1 MDGWRE
7 EWETTGYVDDV
18 ATEGDR
24 YRVRIRTERG
34 DVVRYTVQYEVLF
47 EGRFYPVI
55 RYDSAHG
62 RPHLDILGWE
72 GESVDKQWL
81 ADEPL
86 AEAATAAII
95 DVKTNW
101 WLHRERFMRRKS

>member
-1 MDGWRE
+1 MSARRGIG
-7 EWETTGYVDDV
+7 TGSAFEPNVG
-18 ATEGDR
+18 TSSGTR
-24 YRVRIRTERG
+24 SS
-34 DVVRYTVQYEVLF
+34 QYEVLF
-47 EGRFYPVI
+47 
-55 RYDSAHG
+55 YDSAHG